1 MPELSPLDNSESDEE
16 SDSEETNPED
26 NETVHKY
33 SIPDFRL
40 LKPSVCFAVPGGQW
54 NGDWSVV
61 SIADRK
67 RFKCWTCHRG
77 NCRHC
82 RNARGGRCNPEE
94 ELEGDTMKPAI
105 PVRWQCKS
113 TPGKLQAVSTS
124 QQTIPLVSDQRQ
136 VVLLEKLYME
146 ALEIQRPYL
155 HMSILSEEK
164 SLPRLHLRELEES
177 GSEIVRWDI

>member
-1 MPELSPLDNSESDEE
+1 
-16 SDSEETNPED
+16 
-26 NETVHKY
+26 
-33 SIPDFRL
+33 
-40 LKPSVCFAVPGGQW
+40 
-54 NGDWSVV
+54 
-61 SIADRK
+61 
-67 RFKCWTCHRG
+67 
-77 NCRHC
+77 
-82 RNARGGRCNPEE
+82 
-94 ELEGDTMKPAI
+94 MKPAI